1 MASYDLIAITGVTRG
16 LGSVLTEWL
25 IAQGKTIVGC
35 ARSREGIDALGRR
48 FGGPHSFEAVDV
60 TSAQDV
66 KRWAGSVIQSN
77 GIPDLVICNASICND
92 ASKRSWELSDEEF
105 DRVVAVNINGTTN
118 VCRAFLPSMV
128 ERGAGT
134 LIGLSSRAGRKGLG
148 NLAPYCA
155 GKWGIE
161 GFMKSVARELPEGM
175 ASIAMN
181 PCDINTDM
189 FRSNWPDSAPNKPS
203 PQEWVEIAGPFILG
217 LGSEDNGE
225 SVTVPLPDYV
235 L

>member
-1 MASYDLIAITGVTRG
+1 MTSYDLIAITGVTRG

-25 IAQGKTIVGC
+25 IAQGKTIAGC
-35 ARSREGIDALGRR
+35 ARSQAGIDALRDR
-48 FGGPHSFEAVDV
+48 FASPHSFHAVDV
-60 TSAQDV
+60 TSTGDV
-66 KRWAGSVIQSN
+66 KQWAQSVIQSN
-77 GIPDLVICNASICND
+77 GLPDLVICNASICND

-105 DRVVAVNINGTTN
+105 DRVIAVNINGTTN

-161 GFMKSVARELPEGM
+161 GFMKAVARELPEGM

-189 FRSNWPDSAPNKPS
+189 FRSNWPGSAPSKPS
-203 PQEWVEIAGPFILG
+203 PEEWVEIAGPFILG

>member
-1 MASYDLIAITGVTRG
+1 MAPYDLIAITGVTRG

-25 IAQGKTIVGC
+25 VAQGKTIAGC
-35 ARSREGIDALGRR
+35 ARSQAGIDALRNR
-48 FGGPHSFEAVDV
+48 FAAPHSFQAVDV
-60 TSAQDV
+60 TSAEDV
-66 KRWAGSVIQSN
+66 RQWARSVMQSN

-92 ASKRSWELSDEEF
+92 ASIRSWELSDEEF
-105 DRVVAVNINGTTN
+105 DRVIAVNINGTAN

-128 ERGAGT
+128 ERGTGT

-155 GKWGIE
+155 GKWAIE
-161 GFMKSVARELPEGM
+161 GFTKSVARELPEEM

-189 FRSNWPDSAPNKPS
+189 FRSNWPDSAPSKPS
-203 PQEWVEIAGPFILG
+203 PKEWVEIAGPFILG

-225 SVTVPLPDYV
+225 SGDCPV
-235 L
+235 